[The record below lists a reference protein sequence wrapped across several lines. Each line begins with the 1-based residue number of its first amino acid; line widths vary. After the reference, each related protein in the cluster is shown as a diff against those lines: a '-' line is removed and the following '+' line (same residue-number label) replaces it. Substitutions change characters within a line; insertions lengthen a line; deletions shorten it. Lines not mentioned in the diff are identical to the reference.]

1 VAATETITFRLMR
14 EEDLEQVMAIEN
26 ASYLT
31 PWSRGAFVREIVE
44 NVTATYVVAIQ
55 DEAIVAYAGMWTL
68 LDEGHITNIAV
79 HPDHRRRGLGLAT
92 LCELARRGQRQG
104 ASRLTLEV
112 RPSNTGAQELYRRA
126 GFEVRGLRRRYYSDT
141 GEDAVIMWLDDLRR
155 LAARE
160 ATDDAAV

>member
-1 VAATETITFRLMR
+1 MAATETITFRLMR
-14 EEDLEQVMAIEN
+14 EEDLDQVMAIEN
-26 ASYLT
+26 ASYPT

-92 LCELARRGQRQG
+92 LCELARRAQRQG

-112 RPSNTGAQELYRRA
+112 RPSNRGAQELYRRA

>member
-1 VAATETITFRLMR
+1 MAATETITFRLMR

-79 HPDHRRRGLGLAT
+79 HPDHRRRGLASPR
-92 LCELARRGQRQG
+92 CASWRGA
-104 ASRLTLEV
+104 AS
-112 RPSNTGAQELYRRA
+112 
-126 GFEVRGLRRRYYSDT
+126 
-141 GEDAVIMWLDDLRR
+141 
-155 LAARE
+155 ARE
-160 ATDDAAV
+160 PAG